1 MSIVDPI
8 CGVDVSPNYQ
18 PNFNFE
24 LAQNQNIRV
33 IIGKSSEGPYRD
45 GTVLEMLNVKEW
57 FSRLRAHAEYPGAYH
72 YLIETDPQ
80 NTKRGGQLQ
89 ADHFLRRLDSIGGID
104 GLSLWVD
111 FEWYN
116 PPYRYLTPTNG
127 TLAAF
132 VESVKNRVD
141 NHPIGVYTSDTFWNG
156 GIPSGRLA
164 NYGLD
169 MVWAAAWPEYDPND
183 PLPTPFQSYQYYVER
198 DWDNWD
204 TTLGGVEKD
213 GWQFG
218 IGSVAGMNVDCDA
231 WRVDDERLRLYGQGG
246 GIVDVPADPT
256 QPVDEDPNKPDDVW
270 NPVTDSLAPP
280 GFVKQRPIPSSPN
293 YEVRN
298 PTRYEFRA
306 DVEQVVRNLYKEFGK
321 DNISINTYVNHPEIA
336 PRPNVS
342 FDVWGPNG
350 RDDPLPWGLGDQ
362 VFWHIFRDPDPSWTI
377 EWCIWRRLI
386 RFKKSGYVP
395 QSYGTNRF
403 EFHDDHIHETI
414 SGPYHGI
421 G

>member
-1 MSIVDPI
+1 MRAVND
-8 CGVDVSPNYQ
+8 
-18 PNFNFE
+18 
-24 LAQNQNIRV
+24 
-33 IIGKSSEGPYRD
+33 
-45 GTVLEMLNVKEW
+45 W
-57 FSRLRAHAEYPGAYH
+57 FKRLRANTEFPGAYH
-72 YLIETDPQ
+72 FLIETDPQ

-111 FEWYN
+111 FEWYY
-116 PPYRYLTPTNG
+116 PPYAYLTPTNG

-141 NHPIGVYTSDTFWNG
+141 NHPIGLYSSDTFWNG
-156 GIPSGRLA
+156 GTPSGRLA

-169 MVWAAAWPEYDPND
+169 MVWAAAYPEYDPARAN
-183 PLPTPFQSYQYYVER
+183 PLPMPFQSYQDYVER

-218 IGSVAGMNVDCDA
+218 VGTIAGMNVDCDA
-231 WRVDDERLRLYGQGG
+231 WRVDEEQVRRYAQGG
-246 GIVDVPADPT
+246 EIVDVPPDPA
-256 QPVDEDPNKPDDVW
+256 QPGDEDPNEPDGVW
-270 NPVTDSLAPP
+270 DPETGSLAPP
-280 GFVKQRPIPSSPN
+280 GFAKKQPIPSSPN
-293 YEVRN
+293 YELRN
-298 PTRYEFRA
+298 PTRYEFRT
-306 DVEQVVRNLYKEFGK
+306 DVEQIVRNLYKEFGK
-321 DNISINTYVNHPEIA
+321 DNISINTYVNHPEVA

-342 FDVWGPNG
+342 FDVWGPKG

-362 VFWHIFRDPDPSWTI
+362 VFWHIFNDPDPSWTI

-386 RFKKSGYVP
+386 RSKLSGYVP
-395 QSYGTNRF
+395 QPYGNRPF

-414 SGPYHGI
+414 SGPFHRI
-421 G
+421 D